1 MRRTFILTAFLAVAA
16 CGSSTK
22 PVAKGGAC
30 SPSQGCADGLTCHD
44 SICVDASTSA
54 GDGSD
59 NGGDSGSNGST
70 MSTTNT
76 STTEGSS
83 STGTTSNTTSNSSSA
98 SSTNGSST
106 SSTTTN
112 SNTTSS
118 TGSSGTTS
126 ATTTSTSGSTGTS
139 GGCGACNT
147 PPDDCHSTVGSCQN
161 GQCVYD
167 FVEGASCDDGNPC
180 TVQDTCHAG
189 SCAGSPMVCDT
200 PPNAVCNGSQLATY
214 DASGVCQGGR
224 CVYTPQ
230 SVSCGTG
237 GCSNG
242 ACQTDP
248 CGSITCNQPPSVCFT
263 SSGTCSQG
271 ACSYGYADGATC
283 DDGDACTTNDSC
295 DTGVCRGTPKACLS
309 PPASSCS
316 DANTA
321 KIYTSSGTCSQ
332 GNCSYTYNFVT
343 CPNGCTG
350 AGICNGGGWTKMTS
364 NANADLHSAW
374 GTSASDV
381 WVGGASGTLLHWNGA
396 QWSAKSSGVTGDI
409 VSINGTASNN
419 IFAVASDHNYYG
431 SLIHYDGTSWSSIGG
446 QYPLGTY
453 FDMDYAAAV
462 IAVGPKEAYVG
473 GDSALLHAFPDGG
486 LSPVQLPS
494 GTYYLESYEG
504 GGGWN
509 LGNGHIWFSLG
520 YVWDWDGTNLTEAGG
535 AFGSGPIWAVDPSHV
550 YTAQDGN
557 VNFWNG
563 STWTLLNTGL
573 SGNVTGIWGTSS
585 TRVFASAAFD
595 PYPSGASSGFVL
607 LWDGSGWTQQTLPAN
622 TLGLRA
628 IYAAP
633 TGEVFATGDTGTI
646 LKGP

>member
-1 MRRTFILTAFLAVAA
+1 
-16 CGSSTK
+16 
-22 PVAKGGAC
+22 
-30 SPSQGCADGLTCHD
+30 
-44 SICVDASTSA
+44 
-54 GDGSD
+54 
-59 NGGDSGSNGST
+59 
-70 MSTTNT
+70 
-76 STTEGSS
+76 
-83 STGTTSNTTSNSSSA
+83 
-98 SSTNGSST
+98 
-106 SSTTTN
+106 
-112 SNTTSS
+112 
-118 TGSSGTTS
+118 
-126 ATTTSTSGSTGTS
+126 
-139 GGCGACNT
+139 
-147 PPDDCHSTVGSCQN
+147 
-161 GQCVYD
+161 
-167 FVEGASCDDGNPC
+167 
-180 TVQDTCHAG
+180 
-189 SCAGSPMVCDT
+189 MVCDT

-263 SSGTCSQG
+263 NSGTCSQG
-271 ACSYGYADGATC
+271 SCSYGYADGATC

-295 DTGVCRGTPKACLS
+295 DTGVCRGTPKACVN
-309 PPASSCS
+309 PPANSCQ

-321 KIYTSSGTCSQ
+321 KIYSASGSCSA

-343 CPNGCTG
+343 CAAGCSG
-350 AGICNGGGWTKMTS
+350 AGLCNGSGWTKMNS
-364 NANADLHSAW
+364 NATANLHSAW
-374 GTSASDV
+374 GTSATNV
-381 WVGGASGTLLHWNGA
+381 WMGGDSGTMLHWNGA
-396 QWSAKSSGVTGDI
+396 QWQAKSSGVTGDI
-409 VSINGTASNN
+409 VSISGTSASD

-462 IAVGPKEAYVG
+462 IAVGPNEAYVG
-473 GDSALLHAFPDGG
+473 GDSALLHVLNGTITQ
-486 LSPVQLPS
+486 VQLS
-494 GTYYLESYEG
+494 AGSYYLESYEG

-509 LGNGHIWFSLG
+509 LGNGHIWFALG
-520 YVWDWDGTNLTEAGG
+520 YVWDWDGTNLNYAGSTG
-535 AFGSGPIWAVDPSHV
+535 TGSSGSIWASDPNHV
-550 YTAQDGN
+550 FASQNGN
-557 VNFWNG
+557 VESWNG
-563 STWTLLNTGL
+563 TTWTLLNTGL

-622 TLGLRA
+622 TLGLRT
-628 IYAAP
+628 IYVAP
-633 TGEVFATGDTGTI
+633 TGEVFAAGDTGTI